1 MIRQYNQKKWLK
13 VSNLFSETLKFA
25 VKNKVSDVHFSSG
38 KPPILRLI
46 GELKKIDTAPI
57 STEALTAYIH
67 GFLTEEQKTLLNKN
81 SEIDFAV
88 NMPNV
93 SRFRV
98 NVYKHNDGLSAAFRL
113 IPQHIRT
120 LDELRMPP
128 VLKEFTQHK
137 KGIILLTGPT
147 GSGKS
152 TTLAAMINEI
162 NMTRREHIITI
173 EDPIEY
179 IHPPQQSLV
188 HQREVGPHTKD
199 FATALRSCL
208 RQDPDVIL
216 VGEMRDLETVTNA
229 LHAAETG
236 HLVFSTLHTNSAAET
251 VDRIINVFPAEQQ
264 QQIRTVVAASL
275 VAVIAQRLVPMAM
288 NQDRIAVLEILAATD
303 AVRNLIREG
312 KTYQL
317 NSVIQTGSDYGMRT
331 FEKSITELRH
341 NNLITPET
349 GEHL

>member
-1 MIRQYNQKKWLK
+1 M
-13 VSNLFSETLKFA
+13 SNLFSDTLKFA
-25 VKNKVSDVHFSSG
+25 VKNKASDVHFSSG

-46 GELKKIDTAPI
+46 GQLKKIDTNPI
-57 STEALTAYIH
+57 QTKDLEAYLSQ
-67 GFLTEEQKTLLNKN
+67 FLTDEQKVMLSKN
-81 SEIDFAV
+81 TEIDFSIE
-88 NMPNV
+88 MPNV

-98 NVYKHNDGLSAAFRL
+98 NIYKHSSGLSAAFRI
-113 IPQHIRT
+113 IPQQIRT
-120 LDELRMPP
+120 LDELRMPE
-128 VLKEFTQHK
+128 VLKEFTKQK
-137 KGIILLTGPT
+137 KGLILLTGPT

-162 NMTRREHIITI
+162 NISRREHIITI

-179 IHPPQQSLV
+179 IHPPQLSLI
-188 HQREVGPHTKD
+188 HQREVGPHTED

-216 VGEMRDLETVTNA
+216 VGEMRDLETITNA

-236 HLVFSTLHTNSAAET
+236 HLVFSTLHTNSASET

-264 QQIRTVVAASL
+264 QQIRTVVASSL
-275 VAVIAQRLVPMAM
+275 VAVIAQRLLPMAM
-288 NQDRIAVLEILAATD
+288 HQDRVAVLEILAATD

-317 NSVIQTGSDYGMRT
+317 DSIIQTGSDYGMRT
-331 FEKSITELRH
+331 FEKSLTELRR

-349 GEHL
+349 GETI